1 MTFKILALGDVVGER
16 GTGYLCRPG
25 FLGGIKKEYG
35 VDFTVANGENSAKGN
50 GLTPES
56 ARALFDAGV
65 DVITGGNHSWKR
77 NSVYSMLDDD
87 DRIVR
92 PANYPGAAPG
102 HGSTVIS
109 AAGVRVLVINLS
121 GNAFM
126 LEPVSSP
133 FECVDAILDAERGRY
148 DVSVVDFHA
157 EATSEKIAMGWHLDG
172 RVAAVYGTHT
182 HVQTADAQVLPGG
195 TGYVTDLGM
204 CGPVRSVIGR
214 EIAPVLR
221 KFRTGLPQKFDVA
234 GGPAALTGCLFDVD
248 PATRLCR
255 SATAVRY
262 AEG

>member
-1 MTFKILALGDVVGER
+1 MTFKILALGDVVGEG
-16 GTGYLCRPG
+16 GTNYLCRPG

-35 VDFTVANGENSAKGN
+35 IDFTVANGENSAKGN
-50 GLTPES
+50 GLTPDS

-77 NSVYSMLDDD
+77 SSVYSMLDDD

-133 FECVDAILDAERGRY
+133 FERADAILDAERGRY
-148 DVSVVDFHA
+148 DVSVVDLHA
-157 EATSEKIAMGWHLDG
+157 EATSEKIAMGWYLDG
-172 RVAAVYGTHT
+172 RVSAVFGTHT
-182 HVQTADAQVLPGG
+182 HVQTADARVLPGG
-195 TGYVTDLGM
+195 TGYITDLGM
-204 CGPVRSVIGR
+204 CGSMNGVLGVKTELILHKFTVHTPCRFEEAVGGEALSGAVFEIDPSSGRCISV
-214 EIAPVLR
+214 
-221 KFRTGLPQKFDVA
+221 K
-234 GGPAALTGCLFDVD
+234 ALNI
-248 PATRLCR
+248 
-255 SATAVRY
+255 
-262 AEG
+262 

>member
-77 NSVYSMLDDD
+77 NSVYSLLDDD

-157 EATSEKIAMGWHLDG
+157 EATSEKIAMGWYLDG
-172 RVAAVYGTHT
+172 RASAVFGTHT
-182 HVQTADAQVLPGG
+182 HVQTSDARVLPGG
-195 TGYVTDLGM
+195 CGYITDLGM
-204 CGPVRSVIGR
+204 CGSPNGVLGVKTDCILHKFTVHTPCRFEEAVGDEELSGAVFEIDPSSGKCLSVRAIR
-214 EIAPVLR
+214 I
-221 KFRTGLPQKFDVA
+221 
-234 GGPAALTGCLFDVD
+234 
-248 PATRLCR
+248 
-255 SATAVRY
+255 
-262 AEG
+262 